1 MVYREAICPH
11 CGNET
16 TVKSVDEGQK
26 CKWCRRLI
34 KARFKRRKNGKWV
47 FDVEPIDFETSK
59 EEYMSSQN
67 KSTRGVK

>member
-16 TVKSVDEGQK
+16 VVKNVEEGQK

-34 KARFKRRKNGKWV
+34 KAKFTRRKNGKWI
-47 FDVEPIDFETSK
+47 FDVEAIDFETSK
-59 EEYMSSQN
+59 EDYNSS
-67 KSTRGVK
+67 KRKFTRGVK